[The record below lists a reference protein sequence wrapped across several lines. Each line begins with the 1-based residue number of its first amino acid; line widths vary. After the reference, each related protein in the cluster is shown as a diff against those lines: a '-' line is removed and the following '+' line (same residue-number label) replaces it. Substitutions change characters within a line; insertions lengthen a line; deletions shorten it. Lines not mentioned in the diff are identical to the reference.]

1 LPAIS
6 NAASVAAAAAEP
18 QRRKRQVKPL
28 YATILAAG
36 MLLTVNPVL
45 AEESK
50 IEMSKLTCKQF
61 AAYDRDNMSIIM
73 MWLEGYYTKEDED
86 AVIDFGKMAGDTAHL
101 IVYCGDH
108 PDDDIIKAADEVL
121 GG

>member
-1 LPAIS
+1 MLI
-6 NAASVAAAAAEP
+6 AAN
-18 QRRKRQVKPL
+18 L
-28 YATILAAG
+28 
-36 MLLTVNPVL
+36 VL
-45 AEESK
+45 AEESR

-61 AAYDRDNMSIIM
+61 AAYDKDNMSIIM

-86 AVIDFGKMAGDTAHL
+86 VVIDFGKTAGDTPRL

>member
-1 LPAIS
+1 M
-6 NAASVAAAAAEP
+6 
-18 QRRKRQVKPL
+18 KPL
-28 YATILAAG
+28 YAAILAAA
-36 MLLTVNPVL
+36 MLFTVNPVL
-45 AEESK
+45 AEDSK

-61 AAYDRDNMSIIM
+61 AGYDKDNMSIIM

-101 IVYCGDH
+101 LVYCGDH

-121 GG
+121 GE

>member
-1 LPAIS
+1 M
-6 NAASVAAAAAEP
+6 
-18 QRRKRQVKPL
+18 KPL
-28 YATILAAG
+28 YATIAAAAI
-36 MLLTVNPVL
+36 LFAVNPVL

-61 AAYDRDNMSIIM
+61 AAYDKDNM
-73 MWLEGYYTKEDED
+73 KEDED
-86 AVIDFGKMAGDTAHL
+86 AVIGFGKMAGDTAHL

>member
-1 LPAIS
+1 
-6 NAASVAAAAAEP
+6 
-18 QRRKRQVKPL
+18 
-28 YATILAAG
+28 
-36 MLLTVNPVL
+36 MLFAVNPVP

-61 AAYDRDNMSIIM
+61 AAYEKDNNMSIIM